1 MSGNIF
7 IYIAVMAIVTY
18 LVRMLPAVLIRRKI
32 KSKLVN
38 SFLFY
43 MPYAALS
50 AMTIP
55 AVFYATGSWI
65 SAAAG
70 FAAAAALSLKGRSLT
85 IAAAGACISAFL
97 VNLII
102 STFFVMA

>member
-1 MSGNIF
+1 MMSGNIV

-18 LVRMLPAVLIRRKI
+18 LVRMLPAVLIRKKI

-50 AMTIP
+50 AMTVP

-70 FAAAAALSLKGRSLT
+70 FIAAAGLSLKGRTLT
-85 IAAAGACISAFL
+85 IAALGACVSAFL
-97 VNLII
+97 VNLVI
-102 STFFVMA
+102 SLL